1 MLKNYFWN
9 IIVVIAFLFLVAP
22 CQSQEVSFEPG
33 SIPGLPPETI
43 IAGMCQ
49 DYNGFVWFAT
59 NTSGL
64 YKYDG
69 SQLINYSVDENN
81 PTSIISNRLECIA
94 AGMNGDIWIGSWENG
109 LDRFDPETE
118 TFTHYQHDN
127 ADSSSIR
134 SDSIRA
140 IIESEDGILWIGTVN
155 GLDSFDPLTEKFTHY
170 NGESPVWTD
179 LNKSQIRVIYE
190 DKAGS
195 IWIGGGSPFFADYNN
210 NFTEEI
216 PGGLY
221 KLDRKT
227 DEIKQYKNIEG
238 DTTSLVDNRV
248 GAIFEDSR
256 GVFWVGTAG
265 DGLHT
270 MNREKGTFNRHR
282 YDPEN
287 PDKLSRPPAAEFFDY
302 VVEHITFINQDSRG
316 HIWIGTFNGGIN
328 RHNPTTDKVEHFGT
342 SATGPNKIGHD
353 NFWAFLRTT
362 DNLLWISTNW
372 VQTANRHIFYNVST
386 TSGKLNYSETDARIF
401 DFAEDSEGNM
411 WFASSQGLLRKTNNN
426 NYQRFLPEKNGER
439 RNDIIF
445 HIEKDLNDNFWLST
459 PGGLYF
465 FDTKSGQFKAY
476 LHDPNNVNS
485 ISSDTVFV
493 SRVDDNGTIWIGTYK
508 GLDLLDPRTGIFEHF
523 KIEPA
528 SKMMV
533 NNIIYDIE
541 LDSAGNNWIGW
552 MNGIFQID
560 TDSGK
565 ISEPLSVSYLSVTK
579 IFKDSQHRIWAGTHG
594 GLWVNYPGSN
604 EFTQFQDSLG
614 VISTIMTVWGI
625 TEDMEHSLWMN
636 TSDGL
641 IRLNP
646 ETKNAVLFG
655 KSWDIYP
662 EILTDNMYASS
673 QGEIFLGDTAG
684 YYHFFPKDLKQPD
697 GSLSNLQLS
706 KLYIDNNEIIPGT
719 NNILPKQLS
728 EMKHLTLNYLQNNF
742 SLAFHNIDF
751 LTDPS
756 EKNVLYMLENYDKN
770 WRKNKGENL
779 ANYYNVRPGKYIFRI
794 KASNLY
800 GNWTEKTLEIE
811 IKPPW
816 YRSVVA
822 FIMYFI
828 FLAVAGWNVHLF
840 QKKHTIRKVQE
851 QIKDKELAQ
860 AKEIEKAYK
869 NLEIAHEDLKT
880 TQTQL
885 IQSEK
890 MASLGELTAGIAH
903 EIQNPLNFVNNF
915 SEVNFE
921 LIDEADEENEK
932 GNTAEVKTILKD
944 LKENEKKINHHG
956 KRAES
961 IVKGML
967 LHSRGSSGKKEPTD
981 INALCDEYLRL
992 AYHGFRAKDKSFNAG
1007 YKLELDESLPKIDV
1021 VPEDVGRVLLNLIN
1035 NAFYAVNKKAKSG
1048 VEDYKPEVV
1057 ITTSSLPP
1065 SGGMRGVKITVADN
1079 GSGIP
1084 DSIKDKIFQPFFTT
1098 KSTGEGTGLGLSL
1111 SYDIVKAHG
1120 GELKVET
1127 TEGEGTEF
1135 IIHLKIETAE

>member
-9 IIVVIAFLFLVAP
+9 IIVVTVFLLLAAP
-22 CQSQEVSFEPG
+22 CKSREVSFEPG
-33 SIPGLPPETI
+33 SIPNLPPETVI
-43 IAGMCQ
+43 SGMCQ
-49 DYNGFVWFAT
+49 DNNGFVWFAT

-81 PTSIISNRLECIA
+81 PTSIISNRMECIC
-94 AGMNGDIWIGSWENG
+94 AGKDGDIWIGSFENG

-140 IIESEDGILWIGTVN
+140 IIESEDGILWIGTAN
-155 GLDSFDPLTEKFTHY
+155 GLDSFDPKTEKFTHY

-227 DEIKQYKNIEG
+227 GQIKQYLHSEG
-238 DTTSLVDNRV
+238 DKTSLVDNRV

-270 MNREKGTFNRHR
+270 MDRKKGTFHRHQN
-282 YDPEN
+282 DPKN
-287 PDKLSRPPAAEFFDY
+287 PNKLSRPPAKEVFDY
-302 VVEHITFINQDSRG
+302 AVEHITFINQDSRG
-316 HIWIGTFNGGIN
+316 QIWIGTFNGGIN
-328 RHNPTTDKVEHFGT
+328 RYNPVTDKVEHFGT

-353 NFWAFLRTT
+353 NFWACLKTT

-372 VQTANRHIFYNVST
+372 VETENRHVFYKVST
-386 TSGKLNYSETDARIF
+386 TSGKLNYSETGTRIF
-401 DFAEDSEGNM
+401 DFSEDLEGNM
-411 WFASSQGLLRKTNNN
+411 WFASSQGLLKKTNNN

-439 RNDIIF
+439 RNNIIL

-465 FDTKSGQFKAY
+465 FDTKSYQFKAY
-476 LHDPNNVNS
+476 LHNPNNVNS

-493 SRVDDNGTIWIGTYK
+493 SRVDDNGTIWIGTFR
-508 GLDLLDPRTGIFEHF
+508 GLDLLDRKTGIFKHF
-523 KIEPA
+523 KINPS
-528 SKMMV
+528 SKLMLA
-533 NNIIYDIE
+533 NSIYDIE

-560 TDSGK
+560 TNSGR
-565 ISEPLSVSYLSVTK
+565 ISEPLRVSYLSVNE
-579 IFKDSQHRIWAGTHG
+579 ISYDSHQRIWVGTHD
-594 GLWVNYPGSN
+594 GLWVKYPESN

-614 VISTIMTVWGI
+614 VISTIMSVWGI

-641 IRLNP
+641 LRLNP
-646 ETKNAVLFG
+646 ETKNAALFS
-655 KSWDIYP
+655 KSWDINP
-662 EILTDNMYASS
+662 EKLDDNSLFTSS

-697 GSLSNLQLS
+697 KNLSNLQLS

-742 SLAFHNIDF
+742 SLEFHNIDF
-751 LTDPS
+751 LTAPS

-770 WRKNKGENL
+770 WRNNKGENL
-779 ANYYNVRPGKYIFRI
+779 ANYYNVRPGKYLFRI

-816 YRSVVA
+816 YRSLVA
-822 FIMYFI
+822 FIIYFI
-828 FLAVAGWNVHLF
+828 ILAIAVWFVHLF
-840 QKKHTIRKVQE
+840 QKKRTIRKVQE

-915 SEVNFE
+915 SEVNSE
-921 LIDEADEENEK
+921 LIDEAHEENEK
-932 GNTAEVKTILKD
+932 GNSSEVKIILND
-944 LKENEKKINHHG
+944 LKENEEKIIHHG

-967 LHSRGSSGKKEPTD
+967 LHSRKSSDEKELTD
-981 INALCDEYLRL
+981 INALADEYLRL
-992 AYHGFRAKDKSFNAG
+992 SYHGLRAKDKSFNAG
-1007 YKLELDESLPKIDV
+1007 FKTNFDESLPKINV
-1021 VPEDVGRVLLNLIN
+1021 VPQDIGRVMLNLIN

-1048 VEDYKPEVV
+1048 DKEYKPLVTLS
-1057 ITTSSLPP
+1057 TTSSKSP
-1065 SGGMRGVKITVADN
+1065 SGDLVVEIRVQDN
-1079 GSGIP
+1079 GPGIP

-1098 KSTGEGTGLGLSL
+1098 KPTGQGTGLGLSM
-1111 SYDIVKAHG
+1111 SYEIIKKGHG
-1120 GELKVET
+1120 GDLTVQTK
-1127 TEGEGTEF
+1127 EGEGTEF
-1135 IIHLKIETAE
+1135 TILLALKS